1 MDQNK
6 GNFDKY
12 SGKGKV
18 LKKENELSK
27 TQISLAQTSLHQKL
41 GCKK

>member
-27 TQISLAQTSLHQKL
+27 TQISLA
-41 GCKK
+41 